1 MYAHAKN
8 TIVSWVRIGIKTKKI
23 HKNVHLLL
31 SFVGNF
37 FLPPLVRGGGKTVG
51 FDGRVVFEDK
61 LGAPSCNA
69 RSDGVAHCATPTTPQ
84 FHSLKRSFNSSPDK
98 GSQEFSR
105 PSASERRRS
114 CTATPP
120 DKGSQ
125 GFPVPLSAGPF
136 YGRGDPSPTLLIY
149 VSTNP

>member
-1 MYAHAKN
+1 MC
-8 TIVSWVRIGIKTKKI
+8 
-23 HKNVHLLL
+23 LLL
-31 SFVGNF
+31 SFADIF

-51 FDGRVVFEDK
+51 FDGGVVFEDK

-125 GFPVPLSAGPF
+125 EFSRHFCKSLTTNHLRRLFVHYPMTILVGLPF
-136 YGRGDPSPTLLIY
+136 
-149 VSTNP
+149 V